1 MPFVKSIKGRSYFAR
16 YQTKFRRR
24 REARTDYYAR
34 RKLIMQDKN
43 KYDAK
48 KYRFIVRT
56 TNSRIICQ
64 VAYATPNGDRIM
76 AESKS
81 TELIRFG
88 LTAGLTN
95 YAAAYCTGL
104 LCARRLLKTLKLD
117 DLYKG
122 VDEVDGNVFDVY
134 EQDQVDKKKRPFKAV
149 LDVGIVTTT
158 TGNRVFGA
166 MKGASDG
173 GIYIK
178 HNNKR
183 FPGFKV
189 RLPEEKGEKRTE
201 TFEADEHRAKI
212 FGLNIEEYMDK
223 LEEED
228 KEKYKKQFSKWD
240 KCLEDNK
247 LDSLEELYKK
257 VHEAIRKNPERVVQ
271 KKTANPVRK
280 SLDKIKSTF
289 ENSAGKKWK
298 IDRKITLEQRKQN
311 VQDRMADAIR
321 RTQEA

>member
-1 MPFVKSIKGRSYFAR
+1 MPFVKSIKGRSYHCR

-48 KYRFIVRT
+48 KYRFVVRK
-56 TNSRIICQ
+56 TNSKIICQ

-76 AESKS
+76 AEAKS

-104 LCARRLLKTLKLD
+104 LCARRLLKSLGLD
-117 DLYKG
+117 DIYKG
-122 VDEVDGNVFDVY
+122 VDEVDGNVYDVY
-134 EQDQVDKKKRPFKAV
+134 EQDQVDDDKRPFKAV
-149 LDVGIVTTT
+149 LDVGITTTT

-189 RLPEEKGEKRTE
+189 NLPEEKGEKRTE
-201 TFEADEHRAKI
+201 TFEPEQHRAKI
-212 FGLNIEEYMDK
+212 FGLNIEEYMDR

-228 KEKYKKQFSKWD
+228 KAKYQKQFSKWD
-240 KCLEDNK
+240 KCLKDNK

-257 VHEAIRKNPERVVQ
+257 VHEQIRKNPDRVSP
-271 KKTANPVRK
+271 KKNEKPVRK
-280 SLDKIKSTF
+280 TDDKKTIYEDSK
-289 ENSAGKKWK
+289 GRKWK
-298 IDRKITLEQRKQN
+298 IDRRLTNEERKQR
-311 VQDRMADAIR
+311 VQEKIADAVR
-321 RTQEA
+321 RQTGE

>member
-1 MPFVKSIKGRSYFAR
+1 MPFVKSIKGRSYFGR

-34 RKLIMQDKN
+34 RKMIMQDKN
-43 KYDAK
+43 KYDSK
-48 KYRFIVRT
+48 KYRFVVRK
-56 TNSRIICQ
+56 TNSRFICQ

-76 AESKS
+76 AEAKS
-81 TELIRFG
+81 TELVRFG

-122 VDEVDGNVFDVY
+122 VEEVDGNVWDVY
-134 EQDQVDKKKRPFKAV
+134 EQDKVDEKRRPFKAV
-149 LDVGIVTTT
+149 LDVGITSTT
-158 TGNRVFGA
+158 TGNKVFGA

-183 FPGFKV
+183 FPGFKI

-228 KEKYKKQFSKWD
+228 KKKYKLQFSQWD
-240 KCLEDNK
+240 KCLEANK

-257 VHEAIRKNPERVVQ
+257 VHEKIRANPDREAP
-271 KKTANPVRK
+271 KKSNPVRK
-280 SLDKIKSTF
+280 SLDEIKSVY
-289 ENSAGKKWK
+289 ENSQGKKWK
-298 IDRKITLEQRKQN
+298 IDRKLTLEQRKER
-311 VQDRMADAIR
+311 VQERIADAVR
-321 RTQEA
+321 RTQEAS

>member
-1 MPFVKSIKGRSYFAR
+1 MPFVKSIKGRSYFTR

-48 KYRFIVRT
+48 KYRFVVRRSNT
-56 TNSRIICQ
+56 KFVCQ

-76 AESKS
+76 AEAKS
-81 TELIRFG
+81 SELTRFG

-104 LCARRLLKTLKLD
+104 LCARRLLKTLKMD
-117 DLYKG
+117 DIYKG
-122 VDEVDGNVFDVY
+122 VDEIDGNVYDIY
-134 EQDQVDKKKRPFKAV
+134 EQDQVNDDRRPFKAV
-149 LDVGIVTTT
+149 LDIGITPPT

-183 FPGFKV
+183 FPGFKIKM
-189 RLPEEKGEKRTE
+189 PEEKGEKKTE
-201 TFEADEHRAKI
+201 TFEADQHRAKI

-228 KEKYKKQFSKWD
+228 KDKYTKTFSRWN

-257 VHEAIRKNPERVVQ
+257 IHDEIRKNPDRVT
-271 KKTANPVRK
+271 KKNANPTRK
-280 SLDKIKSTF
+280 SHDDRKSVF
-289 ENSAGKKWK
+289 ENSKGKKWK
-298 IDRKITLEQRKQN
+298 IDRKLTKAEREQR
-311 VQDRMADAIR
+311 VQEKIANAVRKA
-321 RTQEA
+321 QEA

>member
-1 MPFVKSIKGRSYFAR
+1 MPFVKSIKGRSYFSR

-24 REARTDYYAR
+24 REAKTDYYAR

-48 KYRFIVRT
+48 KYRFVVRK
-56 TNSRIICQ
+56 TNTRIICQ

-76 AESKS
+76 AEAKS

-95 YAAAYCTGL
+95 YAASYCTGL
-104 LCARRLLKTLKLD
+104 LCARRLLKSLKLD

-134 EQDQVDKKKRPFKAV
+134 EQDQVDEKKRPFRAV
-149 LDVGIVTTT
+149 LDVGITSTT

-166 MKGASDG
+166 LKGASDG

-183 FPGFKV
+183 FPGFKIKM
-189 RLPEEKGEKRTE
+189 PEEKGEKKQE

-212 FGLNIEEYMDK
+212 FGINVEQYMDK

-228 KEKYKKQFSKWD
+228 KTKYAKQFSRWD
-240 KCLEDNK
+240 KCLKDAK

-257 VHEAIRKNPERVVQ
+257 IHDEIRKNPDRVTE
-271 KKTANPVRK
+271 KKNTKPVRK
-280 SLDKIKSTF
+280 HLDDKNTTF
-289 ENSAGKKWK
+289 ENSQGKKWK
-298 IDRKITLEQRKQN
+298 IDRRLTNAERKERVQAKIQDAVRRLQEQ
-311 VQDRMADAIR
+311 
-321 RTQEA
+321 

>member
-48 KYRFIVRT
+48 KYRFVVRK

-76 AESKS
+76 AEAKS

-95 YAAAYCTGL
+95 YAAAYSTGL

-122 VDEVDGNVFDVY
+122 VDEVDGNVFDIY
-134 EQDQVDKKKRPFKAV
+134 EQDQVDDKKRPFKAV
-149 LDVGIVTTT
+149 LDVGITTTT

-201 TFEADEHRAKI
+201 TFEAEEHRAKI

-228 KEKYKKQFSKWD
+228 KTKYKKQFNRWD
-240 KCLEDNK
+240 KCLADNK

-257 VHEAIRKNPERVVQ
+257 IHEQIRKNPDRVSP
-271 KKTANPVRK
+271 KASKPVRK
-280 SLDKIKSTF
+280 SLDNIKSTF
-289 ENSAGKKWK
+289 ENSQGKKWK
-298 IDRKITLEQRKQN
+298 IDRKITLAERKQR
-311 VQDRMADAIR
+311 VKDKIADAIK